1 LQGSTL
7 HLCQVPGTPEHQKML
22 PMAGAAINR
31 KDISRPADAW
41 RNLFLLVLPPL
52 ADRSR
57 GVKKYTLSAATAEL
71 QARAIW
77 NLSYINNTCAVVNSG
92 QAIDCT
98 SSCCLIASFLV
109 KTNEAWLCYTAHV
122 EQWVCRPHGCQP

>member
-7 HLCQVPGTPEHQKML
+7 HLSHVAGAPEHLKTL
-22 PMAGAAINR
+22 PMAGAAISR

-41 RNLFLLVLPPL
+41 CNLIALILPPL

-71 QARAIW
+71 Q
-77 NLSYINNTCAVVNSG
+77 V
-92 QAIDCT
+92 
-98 SSCCLIASFLV
+98 CLI
-109 KTNEAWLCYTAHV
+109 
-122 EQWVCRPHGCQP
+122 